1 MASKENPMRE
11 VMIEKVVV
19 NIGVGQA
26 GERLNKAMKVIE
38 MLTNHKP
45 VLTTGKKTVREF
57 NLRKGLT
64 IGTKVTLRG
73 EDASKFLKEAFYAND
88 NKIHSYSIDR
98 QGNAYFGI
106 NDYTE
111 FKGMKYD
118 PDIGIFGMDIAIVMK
133 RRGGYRVSR
142 RRLSNQHLKPAQRV
156 TKPETLSFLKN
167 NFNVDEV
174 S

>member
-1 MASKENPMRE
+1 MAKENPMRE

-73 EDASKFLKEAFYAND
+73 EDVIKF
-88 NKIHSYSIDR
+88 
-98 QGNAYFGI
+98 
-106 NDYTE
+106 
-111 FKGMKYD
+111 
-118 PDIGIFGMDIAIVMK
+118 
-133 RRGGYRVSR
+133 
-142 RRLSNQHLKPAQRV
+142 
-156 TKPETLSFLKN
+156 
-167 NFNVDEV
+167 
-174 S
+174 